1 MLKWPGASEV
11 SQNTMRGVLNGN
23 LGNRSG
29 SEAVFKVQIKVN
41 QNAEGKEKQL
51 RTQLVKFYVYIHLL
65 VEYTPLSRKYLRE
78 VKCPKAQ
85 MWMEKKVWA
94 GDPQV

>member
-1 MLKWPGASEV
+1 MAWVLRSFTK
-11 SQNTMRGVLNGN
+11 QNEGCCEWKPWEQKRVRG
-23 LGNRSG
+23 S
-29 SEAVFKVQIKVN
+29 FKVQIKVN
-41 QNAEGKEKQL
+41 QNAEEKEKQL

-78 VKCPKAQ
+78 VKCPRGKAQ
-85 MWMEKKVWA
+85 MWMEKKAWA